1 MTLVA
6 AGAAAALALLPVRV
20 EAAAGAAGAG
30 KTGAK
35 VSIELK
41 RLGGEAEGAAG
52 AVTGAGAGAGEIAG
66 ELVAVRNDALVIAL
80 EDGDSRAVAIEEI
93 AKIHVHR
100 RTKARTGGLIGAAT
114 GAAAGIAM
122 SAAKSEEGVTFL
134 DELSSHLIVGAV
146 GMLLGGAMG
155 AIVGGQFGGDKAY
168 DLTAMSAA
176 EVDETMAALRKR
188 ARVRS
193 PQ

>member
-6 AGAAAALALLPVRV
+6 AGAAALLLLPVRG
-20 EAAAGAAGAG
+20 EAAAGAG

-41 RLGGEAEGAAG
+41 RLGGEAEGA
-52 AVTGAGAGAGEIAG
+52 AGAGAGEIAG

-80 EDGDSRAVAIEEI
+80 EDGDSRAVAIQEI

-122 SAAKSEEGVTFL
+122 SAGKKEEGVTFL

-155 AIVGGQFGGDKAY
+155 VIVGGQFGGDKAY

-176 EVDETMAALRKR
+176 EVDEMMAALRKR

>member
-1 MTLVA
+1 LTLVA
-6 AGAAAALALLPVRV
+6 AGAAAALALLPAGS
-20 EAAAGAAGAG
+20 EAATGAAGAG

-41 RLGGEAEGAAG
+41 GAAGGAAG
-52 AVTGAGAGAGEIAG
+52 AGMVAG
-66 ELVAVRNDALVIAL
+66 ELVAVRKDALVIAF
-80 EDGDSRAVAIEEI
+80 EDGDSRAVAIEKI
-93 AKIHVHR
+93 ARIEVRR
-100 RTKARTGGLIGAAT
+100 RTKARTGGIVGAAT

-122 SAAKSEEGVTFL
+122 SVGKSEEGVTFL

-155 AIVGGQFGGDKAY
+155 VIVGGQFGGDKAY

-176 EVDETMAALRKR
+176 EMDKMMAALRKR
-188 ARVRS
+188 ARVKEL
-193 PQ
+193 Q